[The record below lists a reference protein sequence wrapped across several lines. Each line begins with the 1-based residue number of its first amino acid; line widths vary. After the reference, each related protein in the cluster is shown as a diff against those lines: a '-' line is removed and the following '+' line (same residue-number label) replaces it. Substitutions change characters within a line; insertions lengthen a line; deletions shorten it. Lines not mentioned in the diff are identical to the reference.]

1 MMDSE
6 RMEYAGILG
15 RRHYSSFPLFRF
27 SNLPPFQFSIIPAS
41 LYSNFPI
48 FQHSDLFCLLQVS
61 DGVMA
66 AQARELAAAR
76 CRVRCFNRIDNFSM
90 TVTTGLL
97 GDLPA
102 MRFDLN
108 VVFIAAGGEEK
119 GMPESVRCLRRVLAD
134 KVCRGVAAIAG
145 GNRAVRRLEP
155 TVEFFAHD
163 MTVGASRRIVSK
175 IGPTFGIGE
184 GVDTNADS
192 YADKNAKQDA
202 SNYARVHLC
211 FRSTAVRPPFA

>member
-1 MMDSE
+1 MLEFWVED
-6 RMEYAGILG
+6 IIPVF
-15 RRHYSSFPLFRF
+15 HYSNFPIF
-27 SNLPPFQFSIIPAS
+27 
-41 LYSNFPI
+41 YHSNFPI
-48 FQHSDLFCLLQVS
+48 FQHSDLCCLLQVS

-119 GMPESVRCLRRVLAD
+119 GMPESVRRLRRVLAD
-134 KVCRGVAAIAG
+134 KVCRG
-145 GNRAVRRLEP
+145 
-155 TVEFFAHD
+155 
-163 MTVGASRRIVSK
+163 
-175 IGPTFGIGE
+175 
-184 GVDTNADS
+184 
-192 YADKNAKQDA
+192 
-202 SNYARVHLC
+202 
-211 FRSTAVRPPFA
+211 